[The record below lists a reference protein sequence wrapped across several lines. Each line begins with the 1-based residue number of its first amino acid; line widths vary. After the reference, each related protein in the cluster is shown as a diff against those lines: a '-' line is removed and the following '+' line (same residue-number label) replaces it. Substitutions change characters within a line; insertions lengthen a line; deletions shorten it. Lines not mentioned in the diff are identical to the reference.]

1 MKLRNVKIG
10 YQILIGIII
19 IISLFLAI
27 GYVSYNQTKRIHN
40 KTLILYKHSL
50 QVRSAIGVL
59 NSDIQR
65 MRIATRDLMLAVTP
79 KERDKAFFE
88 MEMASIEAELMFEK
102 IKEDY
107 LGPET
112 DVDEAFELYLKW
124 KIERNKNTKLALI
137 GDIQPI
143 KESVDSKG
151 PVGTLREKMLDKIK
165 LIDITEKRIGEEIFK
180 NSEVL
185 IDKLNR
191 QLIQFISIAILIT
204 VVIYFMFLFYIRN
217 PLKRLTQNT
226 ISFSMGNYRVRNRYQ
241 SNNEIGDLSKAFN
254 KLAQNIMLTE
264 DLNERTTLFSTEMV
278 QKDDSKEFF
287 KLTLQNLMENTNA
300 QIGTVYLV
308 NEQSAEFQLYFS
320 IGLEHATKDLFSMDD
335 FEGEFGITSI
345 TKKIHHIKDLAK
357 HSFLKYPTIAQTY
370 PINEIITIPI
380 LNYSEVIAI
389 VSLGTVNEFSD
400 TAIHFIEKIHHSYSA
415 RIEGVLAF
423 RKIRKFAE
431 ELQNEK
437 DNLAKLSSYNRCLV
451 ESSLDPFVTIG
462 KDGKITDTNTAT
474 ELITGLTRDQLI
486 GADFAI
492 FFTDVQK
499 ANEGYKKVFKEGFI
513 RDYELAIKNINGTI
527 TPVVYNATIY
537 KDDNNKLLGVIAT
550 ARDISEQKNIQQK
563 LIEAN
568 RLKTSFLSIVSHELR
583 TPLNSIIA
591 LSGVLNRSVS
601 DKISTEELSYLEV
614 IQRNGKQLLVL
625 INDILDISRI
635 ESGKE
640 KLEITQFNLC
650 ECINDVIE
658 MIRPQILEKN
668 LELDAAKG
676 DCHIVMKSDM
686 KKLKHVVQNI
696 IGNAVKFTESGKII
710 ISATQKNDFVSIE
723 VLDTGIGIHKDNIPH
738 IFDEFSQADSGTSR
752 KYGGTGLGLTIAKKY
767 AELLGGSISVVSEV
781 GTGSRF
787 SILIPIESKM
797 SQ

>member
-19 IISLFLAI
+19 IIGLFLAI

-50 QVRSAIGVL
+50 QVRSAIGIM
-59 NSDIQR
+59 NSNIQS
-65 MRIATRDLMLAVTP
+65 MRIATRDLMLANTP
-79 KERDKAFFE
+79 KEKDQAILDMELATFE
-88 MEMASIEAELMFEK
+88 VESMFDV
-102 IKEDY
+102 IKKGY
-107 LGPET
+107 LGPAS

-124 KIERNKNTKLALI
+124 KIERNKNTKLAFE
-137 GDIQPI
+137 GDISTI
-143 KESVDSKG
+143 KENVKNEG
-151 PVGTLREKMLDKIK
+151 LVGTLREQMLEK
-165 LIDITEKRIGEEIFK
+165 LRIIDETEKKSGEEIYK
-180 NSEVL
+180 NSELL
-185 IDKLNR
+185 IQALNR

-204 VVIYFMFLFYIRN
+204 FVIYFMFLFYIRN

-226 ISFSMGNYRVRNRYQ
+226 ISFAMGNYRARNRYQ
-241 SNNEIGDLSKAFN
+241 SNNEIGDLSKAYN

-264 DLNERTTLFSTEMV
+264 DLNERTTLFFTEMV

-308 NEQSAEFQLYFS
+308 NEQSSEFQLYFS

-389 VSLGTVNEFSD
+389 VSLGTVNQFSD

-423 RKIRKFAE
+423 RKIKKFAE

-437 DNLAKLSSYNRCLV
+437 DNLAKLSSYNKCLV
-451 ESSLDPFVTIG
+451 ESILDPFVTIG
-462 KDGKITDTNTAT
+462 KDGKITDTNKTT

-499 ANEGYKKVFKEGFI
+499 ANEGYKKVFKEGYI
-513 RDYELAIKNINGTI
+513 RDYELAIKNINGKI
-527 TPVVYNATIY
+527 TPVIYNATIF
-537 KDDNNKLLGVIAT
+537 KDDNNQLIGVFAI
-550 ARDISEQKNIQQK
+550 ARDISEQKNIHQK
-563 LIEAN
+563 LIEDN
-568 RLKTSFLSIVSHELR
+568 QLKTSFLSNMSHELR

-591 LSGVLNRSVS
+591 LSGVLSRSLT
-601 DKISTEELSYLEV
+601 DKISEEESSYLDV

-640 KLEITQFNLC
+640 VLEITQFNLC
-650 ECINDVIE
+650 ECINEVIE

-668 LELDAAKG
+668 LELETAKG
-676 DCHIVMKSDM
+676 DCHIVMTSDM
-686 KKLKHVVQNI
+686 KKLKHIVQNI
-696 IGNAVKFTESGKII
+696 IGNAVKFTEAGKIV

-738 IFDEFSQADSGTSR
+738 IFDEFRQADSGTSR
-752 KYGGTGLGLTIAKKY
+752 KYGGTGLGLTIAKKNT
-767 AELLGGSISVVSEV
+767 ELLGGSISVESEE
-781 GTGSRF
+781 GKGSRF
-787 SILIPIESKM
+787 SIQIPIDSKM
-797 SQ
+797 CL